1 VLLALAALSLHVA
14 LIQGAFLVVA
24 LILVTALA
32 VAGGTRPAVTA
43 LVLSIVA
50 RMFFFR
56 PPAASLPNML
66 SLTGFAIAGLAISIL
81 IAKVGQLAAEQA
93 ALRRVATQ
101 VARAVP
107 AEELF
112 AAAASEMG
120 QLVAADYVGMS
131 WHESGDLVA
140 IAAWDRAGKRVRAGR
155 WSVIRGVIGALFR
168 IGRPDRTDDIAV
180 AYRPL
185 ADDARAHGVRSAAAV
200 PIMVSGSEWGVILTG
215 STMRWALPASTEHR
229 MAAFAD
235 LLGTAISNA
244 ESRAGLTCLAEEQA
258 ALRRVAT
265 LVARE
270 ATPEKVFT
278 AVSEEAGH
286 LVQAEITSMLRYE
299 ADGTSVI
306 VASWGTGARTSLPVG
321 DRQPLGGR
329 NLATMISETSSPARL
344 DHYGHLSGAR
354 VKRLAEA
361 GFRSGVGAPIMVDG
375 RLWGA
380 VLAATTDARAL
391 SPHAEARIGS
401 FTDLVATAV
410 SNAENRA
417 QLMASR
423 ARVLAAADDARRQ
436 IERDLHDGAQQR
448 LISLTLAVRAAQA
461 AIPPDS
467 AQLGEE
473 LGSVAEGLNSVL
485 DDLRELARG
494 IHPTILSAG
503 GLVAA
508 LKTLA
513 RRSIVPVELELQ
525 QVVRLPEQVEVAAY
539 YVISEA
545 LANAA
550 KHSGASVVQ
559 ISADIAGNVLHLHVA
574 DDGQGGA
581 DPALGSGLVGLRDR
595 VEALGGTIAVRSHSG
610 AGTSLDAELPLA
622 A

>member
-14 LIQGAFLVVA
+14 IIQGGFLVVA

-32 VAGGTRPAVTA
+32 VAGGMRPAITA

-50 RMFFFR
+50 RAFFFR
-56 PPAASLPNML
+56 PPGASLPNML

-101 VARAVP
+101 VAHAVP

-112 AAAASEMG
+112 AAAAREMG
-120 QLVAADYVGMS
+120 QLVGADYVRMS
-131 WHESGDLVA
+131 RYESGDLVA
-140 IAAWDRAGKRVRAGR
+140 IAAWDRTGERVRAGGR
-155 WSVIRGVIGALFR
+155 WSVIPGLVAALFR
-168 IGRPDRTDDIAV
+168 IGRPGRIDDIAV
-180 AYRPL
+180 TFQSL

-200 PIMVSGSEWGVILTG
+200 PIMAGGRMRGAMLTG
-215 STMRWALPASTEHR
+215 STMRWALPTSEHR

-235 LLGTAISNA
+235 LLGAAIANA

-270 ATPEKVFT
+270 APPEQVFT
-278 AVSEEAGH
+278 AVTEEAGR
-286 LVQAEITSMLRYE
+286 LLEAEITSMLRYE
-299 ADGTSVI
+299 ADGTSAI
-306 VASWGTGARTSLPVG
+306 VANWGRGSSASLPVG

-329 NLATMISETSSPARL
+329 DLATMISETSSPARL
-344 DHYGHLSGAR
+344 DHYGDVTGAR

-380 VLAATTDARAL
+380 LLAGTTDARAL
-391 SPHAEARIGS
+391 SPQAEARIGS
-401 FTDLVATAV
+401 FTDLVTTAV

-448 LISLTLAVRAAQA
+448 LISLTLAVRVAQA
-461 AIPPDS
+461 AVPS
-467 AQLGEE
+467 NSGQLGEE

-503 GLVAA
+503 GLVPA

-513 RRSIVPVELELQ
+513 RRSIVPVELDLQ
-525 QVVRLPEQVEVAAY
+525 QVARLPEEVEVAAY

-550 KHSGASVVQ
+550 KHSGASLVQ
-559 ISADIAGNVLHLHVA
+559 ISADIAGDVLHLHIV
-574 DDGQGGA
+574 DDGRGGA
-581 DPALGSGLVGLRDR
+581 DPALGSGLLGLRDR
-595 VEALGGTIAVRSHSG
+595 VEALGGTIAVHSPSG
-610 AGTSLDAELPLA
+610 AGTNLDAQLPLA

>member
-1 VLLALAALSLHVA
+1 
-14 LIQGAFLVVA
+14 
-24 LILVTALA
+24 
-32 VAGGTRPAVTA
+32 
-43 LVLSIVA
+43 
-50 RMFFFR
+50 
-56 PPAASLPNML
+56 
-66 SLTGFAIAGLAISIL
+66 
-81 IAKVGQLAAEQA
+81 
-93 ALRRVATQ
+93 
-101 VARAVP
+101 
-107 AEELF
+107 
-112 AAAASEMG
+112 
-120 QLVAADYVGMS
+120 
-131 WHESGDLVA
+131 
-140 IAAWDRAGKRVRAGR
+140 
-155 WSVIRGVIGALFR
+155 
-168 IGRPDRTDDIAV
+168 
-180 AYRPL
+180 
-185 ADDARAHGVRSAAAV
+185 
-200 PIMVSGSEWGVILTG
+200 
-215 STMRWALPASTEHR
+215 
-229 MAAFAD
+229 
-235 LLGTAISNA
+235 
-244 ESRAGLTCLAEEQA
+244 
-258 ALRRVAT
+258 
-265 LVARE
+265 
-270 ATPEKVFT
+270 
-278 AVSEEAGH
+278 
-286 LVQAEITSMLRYE
+286 
-299 ADGTSVI
+299 
-306 VASWGTGARTSLPVG
+306 
-321 DRQPLGGR
+321 
-329 NLATMISETSSPARL
+329 MISETSSPARL
-344 DHYGHLSGAR
+344 DHYGRVSGAR

-417 QLMASR
+417 KLMASR

-467 AQLGEE
+467 GQLGEE

-503 GLVAA
+503 GLVPAV
-508 LKTLA
+508 KTLA

-559 ISADIAGNVLHLHVA
+559 ISADITGNVLHLHVV

-595 VEALGGTIAVRSHSG
+595 VEALGGTIAVRSPSG